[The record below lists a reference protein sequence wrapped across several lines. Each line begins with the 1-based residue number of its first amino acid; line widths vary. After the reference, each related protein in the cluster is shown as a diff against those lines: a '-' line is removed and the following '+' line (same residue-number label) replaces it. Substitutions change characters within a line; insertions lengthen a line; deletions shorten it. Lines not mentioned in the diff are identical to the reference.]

1 MQRHGDEDESVLLHA
16 CTALTNLMHNS
27 LENRSRFLEHAGVDL
42 LVRMMDAHKA
52 SATIQRQICWTILTL
67 AGTLCPCD
75 VDYIDIHS
83 TVLKYRNITY

>member
-1 MQRHGDEDESVLLHA
+1 MILYAMQRHGDEDESVLLHA

-67 AGTLCPCD
+67 AGRLFPVMLIILTFTP
-75 VDYIDIHS
+75 
-83 TVLKYRNITY
+83 TVLK

>member
-1 MQRHGDEDESVLLHA
+1 MILYAMQRHGDEDESVLLHA

-67 AGTLCPCD
+67 AGRLCP
-75 VDYIDIHS
+75 VMLIILTFTP
-83 TVLKYRNITY
+83 TVLK